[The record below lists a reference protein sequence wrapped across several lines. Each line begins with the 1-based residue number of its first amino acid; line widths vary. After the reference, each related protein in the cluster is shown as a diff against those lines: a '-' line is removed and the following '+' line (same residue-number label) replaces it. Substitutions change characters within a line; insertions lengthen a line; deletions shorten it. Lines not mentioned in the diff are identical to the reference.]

1 MKFSKE
7 KMKYYSLLAQ
17 GKMKKAAK
25 VKQHLLERVIK
36 RREKGKSF
44 SSYHIVK

>member
-17 GKMKKAAK
+17 GKMEKAAK
-25 VKQHLLERVIK
+25 VKQHLLERVLK
-36 RREKGKSF
+36 RRAKGKTLST
-44 SSYHIVK
+44 YHTIK

>member
-7 KMKYYSLLAQ
+7 KQKLYSLLTQ

-25 VKQHLLERVIK
+25 VKQHLLERVLK
-36 RREKGKSF
+36 RKQKGKSL
-44 SSYHIVK
+44 SAYHVIK

>member
-1 MKFSKE
+1 MKYSKE
-7 KMKYYSLLAQ
+7 KLKYYSLLAQ

-36 RREKGKSF
+36 RKSKGKSLLPW
-44 SSYHIVK
+44 HVVK

>member
-36 RREKGKSF
+36 RRAKGKPLSA
-44 SSYHIVK
+44 YHIVK